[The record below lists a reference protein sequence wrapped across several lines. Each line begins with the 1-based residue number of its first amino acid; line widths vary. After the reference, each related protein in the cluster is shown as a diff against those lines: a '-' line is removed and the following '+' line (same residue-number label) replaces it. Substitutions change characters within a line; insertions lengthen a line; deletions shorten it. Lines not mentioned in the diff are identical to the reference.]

1 MTTTPGDDMTRR
13 PHHPAEDAKQGLEAS
28 ARRTSWS
35 TTSASSGGRTVDLR
49 NVTSPALNI
58 FAQAD
63 HIIPARTS
71 RDS

>member
-13 PHHPAEDAKQGLEAS
+13 PHHPAEDAKQGLKAS

-35 TTSASSGGRTVDLR
+35 TTWELGGRTVDLR
-49 NVTSPALNI
+49 NVTSPVLNI
-58 FAQAD
+58 FAQTD